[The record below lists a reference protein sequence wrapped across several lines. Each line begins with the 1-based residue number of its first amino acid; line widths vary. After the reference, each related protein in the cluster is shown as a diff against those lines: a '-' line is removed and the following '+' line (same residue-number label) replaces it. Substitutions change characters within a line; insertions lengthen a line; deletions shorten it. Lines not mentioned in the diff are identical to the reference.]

1 MRQVLVNPKNIEKKG
16 RVFFKIPLLLVQS
29 ISLPKSVPKEQYL
42 IWPLSVSTPI
52 TSKIERHALVSV
64 QFPIIVSRPIL
75 KEVKK
80 TKKTLSLHY
89 RKTIRSLGI
98 IRLHGQLL
106 KNLKEKQN

>member
-1 MRQVLVNPKNIEKKG
+1 M
-16 RVFFKIPLLLVQS
+16 
-29 ISLPKSVPKEQYL
+29 
-42 IWPLSVSTPI
+42 STPI
-52 TSKIERHALVSV
+52 TSKIERHALVSL

-75 KEVKK
+75 KEV
-80 TKKTLSLHY
+80 KKTLSLHY